1 MPSIEINSN
10 NGGMKEI
17 LNDVSNMETSTLET
31 FLKEVAHLLVQRKVK
46 SISKRETQLLLQIN
60 KPLLSSKSLLL
71 YDLLNQKLKE
81 ETISKEE
88 HTKLLRLIKKREKK
102 GVERLAALIELS
114 QLKKIAPKELMKQMG
129 LSTLSYA

>member
-1 MPSIEINSN
+1 
-10 NGGMKEI
+10 MKDL
-17 LNDVSNMETSTLET
+17 LNDVSNMETATLET

-60 KPLLSSKSLLL
+60 KPLLTAKSLLQ

-114 QLKKIAPKELMKQMG
+114 QLKKIAPKALMEQMG
-129 LSTLSYA
+129 LSTLSHA